1 MTLPPRLFSLILYHF
16 LASTANGTVEKTNK
30 DQKSG
35 SGDAADTKKSSEP
48 QTAAAAAAEVKTEP
62 AKGDQEVK
70 AEAITPKK

>member
-1 MTLPPRLFSLILYHF
+1 MTLPPRLFSLIFYHF

-35 SGDAADTKKSSEP
+35 SGDAYDTKKSSEQ
-48 QTAAAAAAEVKTEP
+48 QTAAAAAEVKTEP
-62 AKGDQEVK
+62 AKSDQEVK

>member
-1 MTLPPRLFSLILYHF
+1 MNDPTPRVFSLILYHF

-35 SGDAADTKKSSEP
+35 SGDAYDTKKSSEQ
-48 QTAAAAAAEVKTEP
+48 QTAAAAAEVKTEP

>member
-16 LASTANGTVEKTNK
+16 LASTPNGTVEKTNK

-35 SGDAADTKKSSEP
+35 SGDAADTKKSSEQ
-48 QTAAAAAAEVKTEP
+48 QTAAAAAEVKTEP